1 MAAGIIAGGLAAAVI
16 GWPAVL
22 LAALLVSLSW
32 RNETRA
38 RILMLGAIASGALLY
53 YDRANL
59 QALFHDLPPLIRT
72 MIQQRTW
79 HPQAWGILLGLWWH
93 TTPAAPILAIVAQQ
107 TWPKSFVERLQ
118 EREARRIQ
126 QRKATLSS
134 LARSST
140 KAPEVKE
147 QQLVLGVAGDGDAAP
162 FVRKELAVYP
172 PALLNRHAVVIGA
185 SGTGKTVLLMRIAA
199 LCAKVYGWRV
209 FYLDAKGDYGAAAT
223 FLAAMAEAGLDRS
236 QVRAFPRDGYDG
248 WRGTPTEILNRLMAI
263 QSFLEPYYKDITRLM
278 LDLACKAPG
287 GPPRSSAAL
296 LERLQLP
303 VLARLYQDLPEYPTV
318 MGIRERDAQGVYAR
332 YRALFGAL
340 NGKLDGSWAYED
352 VRAGYLLLDGIA
364 LKEEARGIGR
374 YLLEDFGQAMVKR
387 LAPGERVLLV
397 VDEYSA
403 LSESSAAEELF
414 ERVRSPHGT
423 GGAGMIVTS
432 QSYAGLGEGAE
443 RMIAAAAT
451 TILFQC
457 ADPEHLVA
465 RAGTSTHYRTSYS
478 TERTGVFPAVRSS
491 REMIRGDDRP
501 RLDPNLVQTLPVGAC
516 YLVPSGAYQLV
527 AVAPLAIQQARID
540 AFRAWVRGEADD
552 ASVFTPATSASS
564 PETIIVTVERDE
576 PQSVE
581 TKDVASGTGTASP
594 AVEQGGFS
602 SE

>member
-1 MAAGIIAGGLAAAVI
+1 
-16 GWPAVL
+16 
-22 LAALLVSLSW
+22 
-32 RNETRA
+32 
-38 RILMLGAIASGALLY
+38 MLGAIAGGAMLY
-53 YDRANL
+53 CDRANL
-59 QALFHDLPPLIRT
+59 QTLFHDLPPLIRT
-72 MIQQRTW
+72 MLQQRAW
-79 HPQAWGILLGLWWH
+79 HPQAWGILLDLWWH
-93 TTPAAPILAIVAQQ
+93 TTPAAPILAIAVQQ
-107 TWPKSFVERLQ
+107 AWPKSFVERLQ
-118 EREARRIQ
+118 EREARRVQ
-126 QRKATLSS
+126 QRKATLAS
-134 LARSST
+134 LARAST

-199 LCAKVYGWRV
+199 LCARVYGWRV

-248 WRGTPTEILNRLMAI
+248 WRGTPTEILNRLMAVI
-263 QSFLEPYYKDITRLM
+263 SFSEPYYKDVTRLM

-287 GPPRSSAAL
+287 GPPRSSAEL
-296 LERLQLP
+296 LERLQLSALTKLYEDQP
-303 VLARLYQDLPEYPTV
+303 EARAV
-318 MGIRERDAQGVYAR
+318 ASIRERDAQGVYAR

-340 NGKLDGSWAYED
+340 NGKLDGQWAYED

-423 GGAGMIVTS
+423 GGAGVIVTS
-432 QSYAGLGEGAE
+432 QSYAGLGEGAD

-478 TERTGVFPAVRSS
+478 TERTSLLPPVRPS
-491 REMIRGDDRP
+491 RETIRGDDRP
-501 RLDPNLVQTLPVGAC
+501 RLDPTLVQTLPVGAC

-527 AVAPLAIQQARID
+527 AVAPLHAQQARID
-540 AFRAWVRGEADD
+540 AFRSWMRGEADD
-552 ASVFTPATSASS
+552 ATVFTPITQTPSAETS
-564 PETIIVTVERDE
+564 IVTVERDE
-576 PQSVE
+576 PQTAE
-581 TKDVASGTGTASP
+581 TKDVASGAP
-594 AVEQGGFS
+594 NEPEAAEKEGFS